1 MVRVRLRF
9 TKLGKI
15 RFTSHR
21 DVARMWERAFR
32 RADVAVAYTEGF
44 SPRPRLHFG
53 LALSNGYESLG
64 EYVDADLVGGEASAL
79 DLDQLLP
86 ALSAGLP
93 VGIDATAAVV
103 IERSEPSLQDAV
115 DACSWTIVIDRL
127 GMADAEQ
134 AIAGAL
140 AAPSLIVMRNRKG
153 VDSEGDVRP
162 ALSELSV
169 APPPQDSDGVTLQC
183 TLATRPAAVRPT
195 ELVAA
200 LLPGI
205 DEDAVRRVCRTHQ
218 WIERDGALREPLPA
232 GATSPVPALAVGA

>member
-9 TKLGKI
+9 SKLGKI

-32 RADVAVAYTEGF
+32 RADVPVAYTEGF
-44 SPRPRLHFG
+44 SPRPKLHFG

-64 EYVDADLVGGEASAL
+64 EYVDADLVAPGPADV
-79 DLDQLLP
+79 DLDALLP
-86 ALSAGLP
+86 VLTSGLP
-93 VGIDATAAVV
+93 IGIDVMAAAL

-115 DACSWTIVIDRL
+115 DACGWTVVIDGL
-127 GMADAEQ
+127 SMADAE
-134 AIAGAL
+134 AAVAAGL
-140 AAPSLIVMRNRKG
+140 AASTLVVVRNRKG
-153 VDSEGDVRP
+153 VDIEGDVRP
-162 ALSELSV
+162 ALSELFV
-169 APPPQDSDGVTLQC
+169 APPPPDSDGVTLHC

-200 LLPGI
+200 LLPGLH
-205 DEDAVRRVCRTHQ
+205 EDAVRRVCRTHQ